1 MDSIGQN
8 ELFSKSC
15 KQTTPLPQFTRQLTA
30 STLRLSGG
38 SIRSLKSF
46 HGVILPHFHSIGL
59 PITLPIMSHL
69 ITHIDDARL
78 DVVINL
84 LGRFHEGL
92 LVSGRLNIHLLD
104 VRSRLCRSLQKD
116 QAVLLRELGSLL
128 RRHRTT
134 MGPNKPSILPMVQIR
149 LVADQH
155 DHHVRGSILPRLRQP
170 LGELCER
177 LATRNIVHQQRS
189 RSSAVVRA
197 RNRTERLLTGL
208 QHDGV
213 TEVTRTVSQI

>member
-1 MDSIGQN
+1 M
-8 ELFSKSC
+8 
-15 KQTTPLPQFTRQLTA
+15 
-30 STLRLSGG
+30 
-38 SIRSLKSF
+38 
-46 HGVILPHFHSIGL
+46 
-59 PITLPIMSHL
+59 
-69 ITHIDDARL
+69 
-78 DVVINL
+78 INL

-92 LVSGRLNIHLLD
+92 LVIKKRNTHLLD

-134 MGPNKPSILPMVQIR
+134 MGVGKSSVLPMIQIR
-149 LVADQH
+149 LVANEH

-208 QHDGV
+208 QYDGV
-213 TEVTRTVSQI
+213 TKVIRTVSQI